1 MTQGSESVRF
11 TEDTTDTVLLHFERW
26 ARDTPE
32 APALIA
38 APKYRLPYGVL
49 DARANRLAHHLLAR
63 GLPPGGLVA
72 IGTTRHDERLVA
84 ILAVLKAGGVYAVVD
99 AETPRTGR
107 QQLTALRPL
116 EPFALLTHSP
126 HRAALDTGTGLR
138 TIRTDD
144 DATEIAARPGYAPD
158 RAESADGRATPA
170 AGGPATGGAAV
181 LFTASAEPRPVP
193 VGHAVLH
200 AAHAGWTELARPTP
214 QDRHL
219 ITARPDVT
227 AFAAG
232 WTRVLCTGGALVLP
246 PDASWRTERSYQVRT
261 AVEAQKVTVLH
272 TDPAGIATLVVD
284 GPRPAIAADRRTG
297 PRPLRSLRLATV
309 TGDRLHLDELDALHT
324 RLRPGVRILDVYG
337 LTETAGAGTCFEL
350 PHLPAPVA
358 EPERLCLLG
367 TPFAGCRIQVR
378 GGEIHLTPPGGG
390 DAIPTGDLGVLR
402 PDGLLEYAGRLRDR
416 ISVRGGSFDPHFVE
430 TAIRTHPGVGG
441 ALVAAV
447 DKDGEQ
453 RLVAYV
459 SPPPGDPAW
468 DASAPLPEIHGLR
481 NHLAGTV
488 LKEESPTILVRLR
501 ALPRGRGGQEDRSA
515 LPLPTQPVSEQPA
528 VYGSKFARAATG
540 AGDPD
545 AGRVVAAGCLTVVLS
560 FLAFAL
566 TGVVWPGSTDLS
578 AVPGPWAAL
587 FFLLY
592 LAECVSFG
600 AGLAF
605 LFTGYRLMARRERG
619 RPPARIR
626 AVHLAAS
633 YLLLAWWP
641 QDNAY
646 RLAAKQDW
654 PLQALLVYAFN
665 IPLMI
670 AGLIVAAHLARKPD
684 SPFDYEDRT

>member
-11 TEDTTDTVLLHFERW
+11 TQGTADTVLHHFERW
-26 ARDTPE
+26 VRDTPE

-38 APKYRLPYGVL
+38 GTKNRLPYGVL

-72 IGTTRHDERLVA
+72 IGTAKPAELVVG

-107 QQLTALRPL
+107 QQLTALQPF
-116 EPFALLTHSP
+116 EPFALLTHAP

-138 TIRTDD
+138 AIRTDD
-144 DATEIAARPGYAPD
+144 DATEIAARPAHAPD
-158 RAESADGRATPA
+158 PGQA
-170 AGGPATGGAAV
+170 AGGAARPPGAAV
-181 LFTASAEPRPVP
+181 LFTASSTPRPVP
-193 VGHAVLH
+193 AGHALLL
-200 AAHAGWTELARPTP
+200 AAHEGWTELLRPTP
-214 QDRHL
+214 QDVHL

-232 WTRVLCTGGALVLP
+232 WTRALCTGGSLVLP
-246 PDASWRTERSYQVRT
+246 PGPSWPSGSPQQIRT
-261 AVEAQKVTVLH
+261 AVDLQMVTVLH
-272 TDPAGIATLVVD
+272 TDPAGIAALVVD
-284 GPRPAIAADRRTG
+284 GPRPTAADRRSG

-324 RLRPGVRILDVYG
+324 RLRPGVRILNVYG

-350 PHLPAPVA
+350 PQLPAPVG
-358 EPERLCLLG
+358 EPERHCLLG
-367 TPFAGCRIQVR
+367 TPFPGCQVHLR
-378 GGEIHLTPPGGG
+378 GGQVHLAPPGGG
-390 DAIPTGDLGVLR
+390 DAIPTGDLGVSR
-402 PDGLLEYAGRLRDR
+402 PDGLLEYAGRIRDR
-416 ISVRGGSFDPHFVE
+416 IPLHGGSFDPHAVE
-430 TAIRTHPGVGG
+430 AAIRTHPGIGA
-441 ALVAAV
+441 ALVAGV
-447 DKDGEQ
+447 DKDGER

-459 SPPPGDPAW
+459 APPPGDPAW
-468 DASAPLPEIHGLR
+468 DASAPLPQIYGLR

-488 LKEESPTILVRLR
+488 LKEVSPTILVQLR
-501 ALPRGRGGQEDRSA
+501 ALPRNRAGQEDRAA
-515 LPLPTQPVSEQPA
+515 LPLPTRPVSERPA
-528 VYGSKFARAATG
+528 VHGSKFARSPTG

-545 AGRVVAAGCLTVVLS
+545 GGRVVAAGCMTLALGFLTLILTPVL
-560 FLAFAL
+560 
-566 TGVVWPGSTDLS
+566 WPGSTDLS
-578 AVPGPWAAL
+578 AVPQPWAAL

-592 LAECVSFG
+592 VAESLAFG

-605 LFTGYRLMARRERG
+605 LSTGYRLMARRERG
-619 RPPARIR
+619 RPPGRVR
-626 AVHLAAS
+626 AAHLAAS

-670 AGLIVAAHLARKPD
+670 AGLILAVHVARKPA
-684 SPFDYEDRT
+684 SPFDFEDSD

>member
-11 TEDTTDTVLLHFERW
+11 TKGTTDTVLHHFERW

-38 APKYRLPYGVL
+38 GSKNRLPYGVV
-49 DARANRLAHHLLAR
+49 DARANRLAHHLLAC

-72 IGTTRHDERLVA
+72 IGTSRPAELVVG

-107 QQLTALRPL
+107 RQLAALQPL
-116 EPFALLTHSP
+116 APFALLTHTP
-126 HRAALDTGTGLR
+126 HRAALDTARGLR
-138 TIRTDD
+138 AIRTDEA
-144 DATEIAARPGYAPD
+144 ATEIASRPAYAPD
-158 RAESADGRATPA
+158 LAET
-170 AGGPATGGAAV
+170 AGGAAAPAGAAV

-193 VGHAVLH
+193 VGHALLL
-200 AAHAGWTELARPTP
+200 AAHSGWTELARPTP

-232 WTRVLCTGGALVLP
+232 WTRALCTGGGLVLP
-246 PDASWRTERSYQVRT
+246 PGPSWPSGNPQQVRT
-261 AVEAQKVTVLH
+261 AVDVQKVTVLH
-272 TDPAGIATLVVD
+272 TDPAGIAALVVD
-284 GPRPAIAADRRTG
+284 GPRPTAADRRTG

-309 TGDRLHLDELDALHT
+309 SGDRLHLDELDALHT
-324 RLRPGVRILDVYG
+324 RLRPGVRVLNVYG
-337 LTETAGAGTCFEL
+337 LTETAGVGTCFEL
-350 PHLPAPVA
+350 PQLQAPVG
-358 EPERLCLLG
+358 EPERLSLLG
-367 TPFAGCRIQVR
+367 TPFAGCQVHLR
-378 GGEIHLTPPGGG
+378 GGEIRLTPPGGG

-402 PDGLLEYAGRLRDR
+402 PDGLLEFAGRIRDR
-416 ISVRGGSFDPHFVE
+416 IPLHGGSFDPHAVE
-430 TAIRTHPGVGG
+430 AAIRTHPGIG
-441 ALVAAV
+441 AAIVAGV
-447 DKDGEQ
+447 DKDGER

-459 SPPPGDPAW
+459 TPPPGDPAW
-468 DASAPLPEIHGLR
+468 DASAPLPDIHGLR
-481 NHLAGTV
+481 NHLSGVV
-488 LKEESPTILVRLR
+488 LKEVSPTVLIRLR
-501 ALPRGRGGQEDRSA
+501 ALPRNRAGQEDRSA
-515 LPLPTQPVSEQPA
+515 LPLPTQPVSERPA
-528 VYGSKFARAATG
+528 VHGSKYGRASAAVADSDG
-540 AGDPD
+540 
-545 AGRVVAAGCLTVVLS
+545 GRLVGAGCLTLVVA
-560 FLAFAL
+560 FLTLLF
-566 TGVVWPGSTDLS
+566 TPVVWPGSTDLT
-578 AVPGPWAAL
+578 AVPYPWAAL

-592 LAECVSFG
+592 VAESLAFG

-605 LFTGYRLMARRERG
+605 LFTGYRLIERRERG
-619 RPPARIR
+619 RPPGRIR

-670 AGLIVAAHLARKPD
+670 AGLVLAVHVARKPD
-684 SPFDYEDRT
+684 SPFDFEDKD